1 MTAIPNPLPPVLD
14 ATCGSRSIWF
24 DKAHPFA
31 LYVDRRRE
39 HHECDFGDKSFGH
52 RSLDIEPDVLADFTA
67 LPFPDESFWHVVWDP
82 PHLLD
87 AAETQWYFKAY
98 GTLRSAD
105 WREVIGGGWREC
117 WRVLKPGGTLVFK
130 WADVSIST
138 PEVLS
143 AIPSAPLYGHRSG
156 KKSGTHWMIFFKPP
170 KEP

>member
-1 MTAIPNPLPPVLD
+1 MNSVPNPLPPVLD

-39 HHECDFGDKSFGH
+39 HHEGVFGKTSPAE
-52 RSLDIEPDVLADFTA
+52 RTLDIEPDVLADFTA

-87 AAETQWYFKAY
+87 ASPSQWYFKAY

-105 WREVIGGGWREC
+105 WREVIGGGG
-117 WRVLKPGGTLVFK
+117 VNAG
-130 WADVSIST
+130 ASSN
-138 PEVLS
+138 PEERS
-143 AIPSAPLYGHRSG
+143 SSNGRTCQSPRRKSYPLFQPHRSTDTAPARRAERIG
-156 KKSGTHWMIFFKPP
+156 
-170 KEP
+170 